1 MRGGLAIARN
11 VPSRPSHEKFP
22 CQPLTGCKFQGPP
35 STPGIWRQ
43 LLPCKMPACQSSC
56 IPVGRA
62 LPACWLLALQFSKC
76 GRSREPGEN
85 SKAPPLEP
93 RGPPPRLPP
102 TGRHTPT
109 AAAGKF
115 VGPSGPAEQDSPRSP
130 SSRAGD
136 SGSGRRVAA
145 PGTGGAGLAGDAEL
159 RRSHLEPLHLE
170 PSPRWA
176 VSAEAPAPPAG
187 VSARY
192 SGSFCVDYVWIFKAS
207 LRGGPPVIPTW
218 REGRPPHVGDTWKVA
233 GVASWCVR
241 MNPAAASKP
250 HSPPPSFVH
259 QREPRGLPGT
269 RRGHG
274 GRATRH
280 LGERSSTGRGSTEG
294 MNEWTSERGNDSTD
308 RSWIHLRLDWGS
320 EETAANTPCHGLC

>member
-1 MRGGLAIARN
+1 MRPARRRRRGVFAKTCGWRRPERSRWGSDTTNARAGGLWCCWHCPQ
-11 VPSRPSHEKFP
+11 VP
-22 CQPLTGCKFQGPP
+22 
-35 STPGIWRQ
+35 
-43 LLPCKMPACQSSC
+43 
-56 IPVGRA
+56 
-62 LPACWLLALQFSKC
+62 
-76 GRSREPGEN
+76 
-85 SKAPPLEP
+85 P
-93 RGPPPRLPP
+93 RGPSSSWHLFREALRHLGRAFPPVTSTPP
-102 TGRHTPT
+102 HQRHKHPSLEAGATVHVATWLQTICGRHERGHAVRRSCPSLPTPSH
-109 AAAGKF
+109 GK
-115 VGPSGPAEQDSPRSP
+115 GPFGAWLGLR
-130 SSRAGD
+130 
-136 SGSGRRVAA
+136 GRERGREG
-145 PGTGGAGLAGDAEL
+145 GTGGAGLAGDAEL

-176 VSAEAPAPPAG
+176 VSADAPAPPAG

-259 QREPRGLPGT
+259 QQEPRGLPGT

-274 GRATRH
+274 GRATHH
-280 LGERSSTGRGSTEG
+280 LGERSSTGRCTAL
-294 MNEWTSERGNDSTD
+294 TKRGHLALVAAEVSKRGQCN
-308 RSWIHLRLDWGS
+308 RPQPWI
-320 EETAANTPCHGLC
+320 